1 MKNNS
6 HSTSTIE
13 KPSPFTFTID
23 WEDFGQLYCKYI
35 EGKIIAPL
43 PKDIDRQTDIILHL
57 LDDNHVTATFFIL
70 GILAKYRPDLVKK
83 IAAAGHEIAL
93 HGMNHEFMYKLAPE
107 AAKADL
113 SDSKNLIS
121 DITGKDI
128 LGYRAPF
135 FSIIEKNLY
144 LLETLSELGF
154 EYDSSIFPVKMSRY
168 GINEF
173 SDKDTLYKLVND
185 RNIVELPLTVFNYAG
200 KMWPVSGGGYIRLL
214 PQVIIERIYRTL
226 RVKGE
231 NCMFY
236 MHPYEFDNKSI
247 NVAANLSDSAD
258 ITKAKIHY
266 LNFRWNLFRKKI
278 PKKIEYILKN
288 HTFSTCIE
296 KSNYV
301 KQNSHSPTILG

>member
-1 MKNNS
+1 MKDS
-6 HSTSTIE
+6 DHSITTTE

-35 EGKIIAPL
+35 DGKIVAPL
-43 PKDIDRQTDIILHL
+43 PKDIERQTDIILQL
-57 LDDNHVTATFFIL
+57 LDDNQVTATFFIL
-70 GILAKYRPDLVKK
+70 GILAKYRPDLVEK
-83 IAAAGHEIAL
+83 ISDQGHEIAL
-93 HGMNHEFMYKLAPE
+93 HGMNHEFMYKLAPT

-113 SDSKNLIS
+113 SDSKNLIC

-135 FSIIEKNLY
+135 FSIVKNNLY

-154 EYDSSIFPVKMSRY
+154 EYDSSIFPIKMSRY
-168 GINEF
+168 GIDGF
-173 SDKDTLYKLVND
+173 SNVDTLYKLGNNK
-185 RNIVELPLTVFNYAG
+185 NIVELPLTVFSYAG

-214 PQVIIERIYRTL
+214 PQIIIERIYKSL
-226 RVKGE
+226 NDKEE

-236 MHPYEFDNKSI
+236 MHPYEFDSEGL
-247 NVAANLSDSAD
+247 NVSSNLSNA
-258 ITKAKIHY
+258 TKIIRPKIHY

-278 PKKIEYILKN
+278 PKKVEYILKN
-288 HTFSTCIE
+288 YTFSTCIE

-301 KQNSHSPTILG
+301 KQNSYSPTILG